1 MSGSRERLLFLMLF
15 SLETELVLISD
26 FVMSQAFGELC
37 GDALHRREEVPPSAL
52 VMTSP
57 LSKESLILVTRCMKV
72 QVSQFPGR

>member
-15 SLETELVLISD
+15 LLEQSSFSYLILSC
-26 FVMSQAFGELC
+26 QAFGELC